1 MSINNNGN
9 IKPAYSFFL
18 HVSDLDYNSKK
29 GLNAFQ
35 LENNYKSVV
44 NFDIK
49 NENIN
54 DIDFSSSNSNL
65 FLNNKQFK
73 NNNIINKNIFNL
85 NHGQSINKNQNQ
97 NQSINNNKSNS
108 RSMNNINTINNDH
121 LRQQNKQILAKK
133 KPKKKRQ
140 PRKKNPKNA
149 KKSRNTS
156 YNADFSLISK
166 KNKQRSK
173 ASQISV
179 SSDNSTK
186 RNNLLRTHNSPE
198 KYPDDYWSIDSFSD
212 EEKELRKKEMQINQN
227 SNSLFF
233 KEILENGK
241 LLNEDYIP
249 KKDIELK
256 LEGFDL
262 MSVDLKSMFRDNNFK
277 KKYYNNFKIDIK
289 IVYFDKDAFPLHA
302 IFIFADKKYVTKKD
316 KTLFPGAFKKEYFIE
331 FCEKMIIE
339 SKKVKVELLMDYAE
353 MYNYQDLDCDINMN
367 LFYDF
372 YFLVDILDDE

>member
-1 MSINNNGN
+1 
-9 IKPAYSFFL
+9 
-18 HVSDLDYNSKK
+18 
-29 GLNAFQ
+29 
-35 LENNYKSVV
+35 
-44 NFDIK
+44 
-49 NENIN
+49 
-54 DIDFSSSNSNL
+54 
-65 FLNNKQFK
+65 
-73 NNNIINKNIFNL
+73 
-85 NHGQSINKNQNQ
+85 
-97 NQSINNNKSNS
+97 
-108 RSMNNINTINNDH
+108 
-121 LRQQNKQILAKK
+121 
-133 KPKKKRQ
+133 
-140 PRKKNPKNA
+140 
-149 KKSRNTS
+149 
-156 YNADFSLISK
+156 
-166 KNKQRSK
+166 
-173 ASQISV
+173 
-179 SSDNSTK
+179 
-186 RNNLLRTHNSPE
+186 
-198 KYPDDYWSIDSFSD
+198 
-212 EEKELRKKEMQINQN
+212 MQINQN

-316 KTLFPGAFKKEYFIE
+316 KTLFPGAYKKEYFIE